1 MGLIAT
7 IGDWVME
14 ELCRQCVAWR
24 NDRVPVDVSFNLSAR
39 QLWQQDLVG
48 RLLAQVSAMGVE
60 PFHLVIEITE
70 STAMRDPERTQR
82 VLQELHEHGFRLAI
96 DDFGTGYSSVARLK
110 DLPVDI
116 LKIDGRF
123 IRDVPGDPDATS
135 MVRAVIGLAHSLAM
149 RPLAEGIENEE
160 QLRYLVD
167 HGCELGQGFLF
178 SQPVPSDELIRRVRE
193 EGLRVSASR

>member
-1 MGLIAT
+1 
-7 IGDWVME
+7 
-14 ELCRQCVAWR
+14 
-24 NDRVPVDVSFNLSAR
+24 
-39 QLWQQDLVG
+39 
-48 RLLAQVSAMGVE
+48 
-60 PFHLVIEITE
+60 
-70 STAMRDPERTQR
+70 
-82 VLQELHEHGFRLAI
+82 
-96 DDFGTGYSSVARLK
+96 
-110 DLPVDI
+110 
-116 LKIDGRF
+116 
-123 IRDVPGDPDATS
+123 